1 MNLTVE
7 ITLLS
12 LLAFLLLLSGTCA
25 LTCVPQGHVGV
36 ITTFGAV
43 SEDTLSEGMRLVL
56 PWQSVTDISVQAQN
70 YSIECAADDPKASVT
85 SDLQTVGFT
94 VDIGW
99 YISDTDTWRLL
110 RYVGNQ
116 DKYGKE
122 VIEPCMWQ
130 GLKEVT
136 STRDLETIIK
146 ERELVREEI
155 GLAIE
160 KLIQE
165 RLAARH
171 EQLRL
176 AIDVTQVTLGNI
188 DYSDDFEEIITQK
201 QIAAQEALRATNV
214 LRKIEIE
221 AQQQVVQAEAQR
233 YARVH
238 RAQGEA
244 DALRLQALAEAEA
257 YLRLRQAGVNPM
269 QNRFL
274 ETWNGTLPQV
284 LAGGEGLGI
293 IMPSGSVEGDL
304 TPEDIQLLL
313 TQLGERRAELE
324 ATQTRPNEE

>member
-1 MNLTVE
+1 MSEAKIIVLCV
-7 ITLLS
+7 S
-12 LLAFLLLLSGTCA
+12 AGLLLFSGACA
-25 LTCVPQGHVGV
+25 LTCVPYGHVGV
-36 ITTFGAV
+36 VSTFGAI
-43 SEDTLSEGMRLVL
+43 SEGTLDEGIHLVL
-56 PWQSVTDISVQAQN
+56 PWQGVTDITTQAQN
-70 YSIECAADDPKASVT
+70 YSIECAADDPRASVT
-85 SDLQTVGFT
+85 SDLQTVGFA

-99 YISDTDTWRLL
+99 YINNSDAWQLL
-110 RYVGNQ
+110 RYVG
-116 DKYGKE
+116 DDGKWGKE

-130 GLKEVT
+130 GVKEVT

-165 RLAARH
+165 RLAARY
-171 EQLRL
+171 EKLRN

-233 YARVH
+233 HARVH

-293 IMPSGSVEGDL
+293 IMPSSTIEGGL